1 MKIDK
6 RKFKGGTTRAWAGEP
21 LEPGRGNQ
29 GGRLTGKGMYDN
41 EAEAMSRAVEIGCS
55 TVHQNNG
62 RWMPCS
68 DERELHQQ
76 MRKQ

>member
-1 MKIDK
+1 MHL
-6 RKFKGGTTRAWAGEP
+6 FALFALLGTTFLHSGWAQAHS
-21 LEPGRGNQ
+21 R
-29 GGRLTGKGMYDN
+29 GMYDN
-41 EAEAMSRAVEIGCS
+41 ETEAMIRAQQIGCT

-76 MRKQ
+76 LRKQ

>member
-1 MKIDK
+1 
-6 RKFKGGTTRAWAGEP
+6 
-21 LEPGRGNQ
+21 
-29 GGRLTGKGMYDN
+29 MYDN